1 MKKIYIAVITA
12 AMAVSALFAGCT
24 RDMIST
30 FNGIA
35 LSAEEYN
42 GGGDKAYISDQRY
55 ACWENNDQVKLYLN
69 GTQYD
74 GTISVTYPSGSPR
87 AEAVAPGFKPVAPQ
101 IVYAGYPRALFTEG
115 VDFSSSKNITLPG
128 VYNYE
133 TSGGNQKI
141 TAPMVGK
148 ITLQSYNQGDPNPNV
163 LKMYNLC
170 TLLKIRLDAPT
181 SGAFT
186 VDSIVVVS
194 TTSSA
199 VLSGNATVSF
209 TGENPSITMT
219 SGYDRQTTGRVML
232 VFGSNAVAI
241 NATKYFYIPVPPLPS
256 GQSLLVYAHN
266 AVTGNWF
273 KKVITTTA
281 AVPGNNIAT
290 LPGPATNDPDAIYE
304 FYNYLQNNGKCY
316 IDLGVAPD
324 NTSKMEMVFK
334 LTQPTGSQY
343 YSGSNNP
350 DAHVTTFSIGG
361 STTAGTYGLYLS
373 TYFAGSTVTSE
384 GANASKSIIRGTANF
399 YRVTTEVKGTPGNYY
414 METKF
419 EELSDLNGS
428 APLKILTKNSAVN
441 SYGIDLSNPDFSGW
455 AEIPTINVFGYN
467 ADRLNPGMKLY
478 SYRVWKNG
486 QLTHNFVPAKR
497 ITDNAK
503 GVLNM
508 AVRPYVFI
516 EGTGA
521 SGYSYTLGN

>member
-1 MKKIYIAVITA
+1 MTDMKKIYIAVITA

-55 ACWENNDQVKLYLN
+55 ACWENNDQVKLYVN

-87 AEAVAPGFKPVAPQ
+87 AEAVAPGFSPEAPQ
-101 IVYAGYPRALFTEG
+101 VVYAGYPRALFTEG
-115 VDFSSSKNITLPG
+115 VDFSSSKNITLPS

-133 TSGGNQKI
+133 TTSGNQKI

-148 ITLQSYNQGDPNPNV
+148 ITLQSYNEGDPNPNV

-170 TLLKIRLDAPT
+170 TLLKIRLDAPA

-186 VDSIVVVS
+186 VDSIVVVN
-194 TTSSA
+194 TTSGA

-241 NATKYFYIPVPPLPS
+241 NATKYFYIPVPPLPN
-256 GQSLLVYAHN
+256 GQSLMVYAHN
-266 AVTGNWF
+266 AITGNWF
-273 KKVITTTA
+273 KKVITTTDDI
-281 AVPGNNIAT
+281 PGNNIAT
-290 LPGPATNDPDAIYE
+290 LPGPATNDPDAHYT
-304 FYNYLQNNGKCY
+304 FFNYIKNDNNKCL

-324 NTSKMEMVFK
+324 NTSKMEMEFMV
-334 LTQPTGSQY
+334 TSPNNSQY
-343 YSGSNNP
+343 YSGSSVAGRYLVYAISGASADKYLTCHFFDDYISSQSADGIAAN
-350 DAHVTTFSIGG
+350 SILRNSG
-361 STTAGTYGLYLS
+361 
-373 TYFAGSTVTSE
+373 
-384 GANASKSIIRGTANF
+384 NK
-399 YRVTTEVKGTPGNYY
+399 YRVTAEVMESTTPNYY
-414 METKF
+414 YLHTTF
-419 EELSDLNGS
+419 QELDASGNV
-428 APLKILTKNSAVN
+428 LKIITKDSPAHEGGLIPSNFTN
-441 SYGIDLSNPDFSGW
+441 GIPNIF
-455 AEIPTINVFGYN
+455 VFGFN
-467 ADRLNPGMKLY
+467 SSRRNPGMKLY
-478 SYRVWKNG
+478 SYKVWKNG
-486 QLTHNFVPAKR
+486 VLLYNFVPALD
-497 ITDNAK
+497 TDSGKK

>member
-55 ACWENNDQVKLYLN
+55 ACWENNDQVKLYVN

-87 AEAVAPGFKPVAPQ
+87 AEAVAPGFSPEAPQ
-101 IVYAGYPRALFTEG
+101 VVYAGYPRALFTEG
-115 VDFSSSKNITLPG
+115 VDFSSSKNITLPR

-148 ITLQSYNQGDPNPNV
+148 ITLQPYNDGDPNPNV

-170 TLLKIRLDAPT
+170 TLLKIRLDAPA

-186 VDSIVVVS
+186 VDSIVVVN
-194 TTSSA
+194 TTSGA

-256 GQSLLVYAHN
+256 GQSLMVYAHN

-290 LPGPATNDPDAIYE
+290 LPGPATNDPDA
-304 FYNYLQNNGKCY
+304 NYTFHKYIRNSNNSSY
-316 IDLGVAPD
+316 INLNGVSP
-324 NTSKMEMVFK
+324 NYGQKME
-334 LTQPTGSQY
+334 LTFLVESGITGSQY
-343 YSGSNNP
+343 YAGSRL
-350 DAHVTTFSIGG
+350 GG
-361 STTAGTYGLYLS
+361 TGTIIYYGLVNTRSYNDFRASFLS
-373 TYFAGSTVTSE
+373 QDAVVDPANYASTSSN
-384 GANASKSIIRGTANF
+384 GDGT
-399 YRVTTEVKGTPGNYY
+399 GTLY
-414 METKF
+414 MERENNVIYRQAMEIRQEASGYYRGYATF
-419 EELSDLNGS
+419 EKLNNNFERVAIVSANTTTYRDASLNEMSGAPDVKVFRVGNTYQPAGMRMYSFRMWDSDGTL
-428 APLKILTKNSAVN
+428 L
-441 SYGIDLSNPDFSGW
+441 
-455 AEIPTINVFGYN
+455 
-467 ADRLNPGMKLY
+467 R
-478 SYRVWKNG
+478 
-486 QLTHNFVPAKR
+486 NFVPAERNSDHAIGVYDMVSKTF
-497 ITDNAK
+497 ITPN
-503 GVLNM
+503 
-508 AVRPYVFI
+508 
-516 EGTGA
+516 GTF
-521 SGYSYTLGN
+521 TLGD